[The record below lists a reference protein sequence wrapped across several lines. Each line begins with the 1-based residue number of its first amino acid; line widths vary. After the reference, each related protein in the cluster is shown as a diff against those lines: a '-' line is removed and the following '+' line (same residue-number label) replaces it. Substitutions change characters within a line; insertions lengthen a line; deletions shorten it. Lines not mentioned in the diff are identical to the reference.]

1 MNCLPSRYMQRFIY
15 YLQRIG
21 VWCWRIRQRRGY
33 NIHSP
38 FAFQLVKGVIYQR
51 GRYYAYERL
60 HQERKGQAL
69 PERDDR
75 LLFRLANDSQPRTA
89 LFVGLDTADEQLY
102 VAAAC
107 QKCTCYSAV
116 TTEEALQQAS
126 KMGHID
132 FLFLN
137 TSEPIAPLLD
147 ALLPYAGSH
156 ALFIVY
162 GIHRSRSTLQA
173 WREWK
178 KTEAVR
184 VTFDLY
190 WLGLAYFE
198 ARLNKQDYTIN
209 Y

>member
-1 MNCLPSRYMQRFIY
+1 MQRIIY

-75 LLFRLANDSQPRTA
+75 LLFRLANDNQPRTA
-89 LFVGLDTADEQLY
+89 LFVGPDTADEQLY

-107 QKCTCYSAV
+107 QKCACHSAT
-116 TTEEALQQAS
+116 TTEEALQQAQQV
-126 KMGHID
+126 GHID

-137 TSEPIAPLLD
+137 TSEPIVPILD
-147 ALLPYAGSH
+147 ALLPYAGQH

-162 GIHRSRSTLQA
+162 GIHRSRATLQA
-173 WREWK
+173 WREWRN
-178 KTEAVR
+178 TESVR

>member
-1 MNCLPSRYMQRFIY
+1 MQRFIY

-89 LFVGLDTADEQLY
+89 LFVGPDTADEQLY

-107 QKCTCYSAV
+107 QKCTCYSAA
-116 TTEEALQQAS
+116 TTEEAVQQAS

-137 TSEPIAPLLD
+137 TSERTLHCLWHTPFALNTTSLVRMEENGSCTRHLRSLL
-147 ALLPYAGSH
+147 
-156 ALFIVY
+156 
-162 GIHRSRSTLQA
+162 
-173 WREWK
+173 
-178 KTEAVR
+178 VR
-184 VTFDLY
+184 V
-190 WLGLAYFE
+190 GLF
-198 ARLNKQDYTIN
+198 
-209 Y
+209 

>member
-1 MNCLPSRYMQRFIY
+1 M
-15 YLQRIG
+15 
-21 VWCWRIRQRRGY
+21 
-33 NIHSP
+33 
-38 FAFQLVKGVIYQR
+38 
-51 GRYYAYERL
+51 
-60 HQERKGQAL
+60 HQTRKGQAL

-75 LLFRLANDSQPRTA
+75 LLFRLANDNQPRTA
-89 LFVGLDTADEQLY
+89 LFVGPDTADEQLY

-107 QKCTCYSAV
+107 QKCTCYNAA
-116 TTEEALQQAS
+116 TTEEAVQQAS

-137 TSEPIAPLLD
+137 TSEPIAPILD
-147 ALLPYAGSH
+147 ALLPYAGQH

-162 GIHRSRSTLQA
+162 GIHHSHQA
-173 WREWK
+173 CSVERERK